1 MYMNI
6 KNCKKCGK
14 IYSYD
19 GFDNCYACR
28 NEENDMYQKVREYIY
43 DNSNADINK
52 VSQATEVPKK
62 KILEFLRQ
70 GKLEIK
76 EGSNLILDCERCE
89 KPITSGRFCDKC
101 VNEMDRELKGVLRED
116 KLKKEEE
123 QRYRN
128 ANKLNVKNRR

>member
-19 GFDNCYACR
+19 GFDNCYTCR

-62 KILEFLRQ
+62 KILDF
-70 GKLEIK
+70 
-76 EGSNLILDCERCE
+76 
-89 KPITSGRFCDKC
+89 
-101 VNEMDRELKGVLRED
+101 
-116 KLKKEEE
+116 
-123 QRYRN
+123 
-128 ANKLNVKNRR
+128 